1 MHLREARVRTI
12 GIEEEPN
19 RVLRLE
25 GVRVQCIA
33 VVVSRCLGEVKMAVI
48 PPVSSGTCGYVC
60 RCAEDDDVWFRDFR
74 VDIPRA
80 LGMQSRQSC
89 GH

>member
-25 GVRVQCIA
+25 GVRVQCVA
-33 VVVSRCLGEVKMAVI
+33 AVVSRFLKEVKMAVI

-60 RCAEDDDVWFRDFR
+60 RCAEDDDVFRDFR

-80 LGMQSRQSC
+80 LGTQSRQSC